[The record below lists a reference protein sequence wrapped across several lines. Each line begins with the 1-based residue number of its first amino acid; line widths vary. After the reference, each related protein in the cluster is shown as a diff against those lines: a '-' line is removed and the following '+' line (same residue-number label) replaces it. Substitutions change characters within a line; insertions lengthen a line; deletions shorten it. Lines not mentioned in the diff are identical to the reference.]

1 MMYITAH
8 KLNGQVTDLSASYY
22 ALPLM
27 DEFASATIELPSYPP
42 IEEVDL
48 FALVDQLK
56 IIDGV
61 LASDTLN
68 IVSQQINPNYVE
80 PTLEA
85 DTSQTQSQLENM

>member
-1 MMYITAH
+1 MINITVH
-8 KLNGQVTDLSASYY
+8 KLNGNLTDISASYY
-22 ALPLM
+22 PLPLM
-27 DEFASATIELPSYPP
+27 NEFASATLELPSYPP

-68 IVSQQINPNYVE
+68 IVSQQINSNYVE